1 MMEAAPK
8 GAHDRYLASGE
19 TAKLE
24 VRRHLVVLL
33 RPFLETVAVIAVV
46 SALGALITPRTG
58 SHPLDT
64 LLGLVA
70 LAAAARFLYRLLG
83 WWLDRIVVTD
93 QRLFEVSG
101 LLTKKVAV
109 MPLAKLTDLT
119 FTRTLPGRL
128 LGYGDLVLET
138 AGQEQALTRLE
149 HLPKPEAF
157 YRAFSTL
164 VMARFTGLRPDA
176 ERDEHTGPLP
186 SIDEDDI
193 PWPDDDDTGPLP
205 PVIV

>member
-1 MMEAAPK
+1 MEPAPK
-8 GAHDRYLASGE
+8 GAHSRYLAAGE
-19 TAKLE
+19 VAKLQ
-24 VRRHLVVLL
+24 VRRHVVVLL
-33 RPFLETVAVIAVV
+33 RPFVETVAVIAGA
-46 SALGALITPRTG
+46 SALGAVVTPRTG

-70 LAAAARFLYRLLG
+70 LVAVARFLYLVLA

-119 FTRTLPGRL
+119 FTRTPLGRL

-138 AGQEQALTRLE
+138 AGQEQALTHLERL
-149 HLPKPEAF
+149 PNPEAF

-164 VMARFTGLRPDA
+164 VMARFSAARPDVEA
-176 ERDEHTGPLP
+176 DEHGGAGPP
-186 SIDEDDI
+186 IEEEDI

-205 PVIV
+205 HVIV